1 MQIYDLW
8 KETHLDYW
16 TVHCPLIY
24 RKIVEIK
31 YFALQVAIL
40 DECQIY
46 LAGGGGGGGKGSGT
60 VSGRRARNLNSR
72 PLGTY
77 EIKMAARTGKRSI
90 LTLTQK
96 TIRNYEKP
104 TRLRTNSLEK
114 MEIIPNSIKQAIL

>member
-46 LAGGGGGGGKGSGT
+46 LAGGWGWKGSGT
-60 VSGRRARNLNSR
+60 VSGRRAINLHSR

-90 LTLTQK
+90 LTLIQK

-104 TRLRTNSLEK
+104 TRLSTNSFEK

>member
-16 TVHCPLIY
+16 TVHSPLIY

-46 LAGGGGGGGKGSGT
+46 LAGRGGGGEGEWDGFGKKS
-60 VSGRRARNLNSR
+60 
-72 PLGTY
+72 Y
-77 EIKMAARTGKRSI
+77 
-90 LTLTQK
+90 
-96 TIRNYEKP
+96 KP
-104 TRLRTNSLEK
+104 QLPAPRYIWN
-114 MEIIPNSIKQAIL
+114 

>member
-8 KETHLDYW
+8 KETHLDYL

-46 LAGGGGGGGKGSGT
+46 LAGGGGGGREWDGFGKKS
-60 VSGRRARNLNSR
+60 
-72 PLGTY
+72 Y
-77 EIKMAARTGKRSI
+77 
-90 LTLTQK
+90 
-96 TIRNYEKP
+96 KP
-104 TRLRTNSLEK
+104 QLSAPRYIWN
-114 MEIIPNSIKQAIL
+114 